1 MDKIMDSSKT
11 NFDKFKSNFI
21 KTISS
26 KRYEMLVKL
35 YYEINYL
42 TFGWAKC
49 NNIQAVN
56 IPAIESG

>member
-1 MDKIMDSSKT
+1 MDSSKT
-11 NFDKFKSNFI
+11 NFDNFKNDFI

-35 YYEINYL
+35 YSEINYL
-42 TFGWAKC
+42 AFGWAKC

>member
-1 MDKIMDSSKT
+1 MDSSKT
-11 NFDKFKSNFI
+11 NFDNFKNDFI

-35 YYEINYL
+35 YSEINYL
-42 TFGWAKC
+42 AFGRAKC

>member
-1 MDKIMDSSKT
+1 MDSSKT

-42 TFGWAKC
+42 TFGWGKC
-49 NNIQAVN
+49 NTLGQKK
-56 IPAIESG
+56 